1 MYAFLVFVALALG
14 LSVLSDV
21 IHEGNPVKI
30 PDALRHTVTVLLSI
44 GVAWALDYSVFSA
57 FGQEL
62 RTSWMNPVATGVVL
76 VGAGEFMR
84 ALPPGRVLNIS
95 TGSRSRPA

>member
-21 IHEGNPVKI
+21 IHEVNPVKI
-30 PDALRHTVTVLLSI
+30 PDALRHTVTVVIAI
-44 GVAWALDYSVFSA
+44 GVCWAIDYSVFRE
-57 FGQEL
+57 FGQGL

-84 ALPPGRVLNIS
+84 ALASGLGLNIS
-95 TGSRSRPA
+95 IGNRGRTA